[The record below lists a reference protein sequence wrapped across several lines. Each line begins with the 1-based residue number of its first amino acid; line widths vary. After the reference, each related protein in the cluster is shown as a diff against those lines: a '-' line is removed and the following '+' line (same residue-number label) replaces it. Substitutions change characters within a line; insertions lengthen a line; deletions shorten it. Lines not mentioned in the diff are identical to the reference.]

1 MSEIIYSRITEYIY
15 VHTSQ
20 PFANHS
26 RVMLGESAPIHGGD
40 TLPQSPAAQPARN
53 TRRPRSFLVI
63 HQGPLTVHAKLYAIH
78 LRSVTSPL

>member
-26 RVMLGESAPIHGGD
+26 RVMLGESAPIHRGD
-40 TLPQSPAAQPARN
+40 TKLPS
-53 TRRPRSFLVI
+53 RRPAGAPGETPGARAVSL
-63 HQGPLTVHAKLYAIH
+63 
-78 LRSVTSPL
+78 